1 MQTLKFKVQPTK
13 AFFATVT
20 QSNVQRLLPG
30 SVYYQALL
38 SCVNCAQQFD
48 NHTLGSSQKFAEA
61 TKFLLPSIKCL
72 AAPINS

>member
-20 QSNVQRLLPG
+20 QWNVQRLLPG
-30 SVYYQALL
+30 SVYYRALF

-48 NHTLGSSQKFAEA
+48 NHTLGSSKKLAEA

>member
-30 SVYYQALL
+30 SVYYQALF
-38 SCVNCAQQFD
+38 SCVNCTQQFD
-48 NHTLGSSQKFAEA
+48 NHMLCSSQELAEA